1 MPTHSQHRH
10 ITQLFIAALVYFTN
24 FFSVAH
30 AADINVAC
38 ASNFQPSL
46 QKIAAAFERTNPH
59 RIRISSGSTGKLYAQ
74 IQHGAPFDVF
84 LSADRERPT
93 DLHQQG
99 LAEPPITYAIGR
111 LVLYAPNGDPRARLE
126 RDDFRHLAIAN
137 PQTAPYG
144 TAARAILQ
152 KLQRWDAVQSR
163 LVTGENISQT
173 FQFVHT
179 RNAELG
185 FVALTQVLAINAPQD
200 RYWLIPSEQHVS
212 LEQDA
217 VLLRS
222 SRTPDAARS
231 FLAYLQSTTA
241 REIIARD
248 GYGVP

>member
-1 MPTHSQHRH
+1 MPAH
-10 ITQLFIAALVYFTN
+10 TQRRNIPQLLIAALVYFAN
-24 FFSVAH
+24 VFSVVH

-46 QKIAAAFERTNPH
+46 QKLAAAFERTNPH

-74 IQHGAPFDVF
+74 IQHSAPFDLF
-84 LSADRERPT
+84 LSADRERPAE
-93 DLHQQG
+93 LHKQG

-111 LVLYAPNGDPRARLE
+111 LVLYTPNGDPRARLE

-137 PQTAPYG
+137 PSTAPYG
-144 TAARAILQ
+144 TAARAVLQ

-200 RYWLIPSEQHVS
+200 RYWLIPSEQHAS
-212 LEQDA
+212 LEQQA

-222 SRTPDAARS
+222 SRTADAARS
-231 FLAYLQSTTA
+231 FLAYLQSTAA